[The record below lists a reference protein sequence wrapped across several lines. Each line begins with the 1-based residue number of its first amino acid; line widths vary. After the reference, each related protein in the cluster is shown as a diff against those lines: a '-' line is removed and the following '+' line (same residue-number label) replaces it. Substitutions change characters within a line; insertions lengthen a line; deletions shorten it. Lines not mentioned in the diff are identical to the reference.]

1 MLEAIEITVPQKLDT
16 MHLPAPELL
25 SFYKDIERRI
35 IWVDDSIDE
44 GLIETVKW
52 LLRWNQEDE
61 GKHKDERKPIRMFIY
76 SPGGD
81 LYATFACVDVMLAS
95 ETPIITINAGMAMS
109 GGFLLLLAGEK
120 RYALPHSTA
129 MFHSGSAG
137 FEGNAAQVETATKH
151 YKKQLEQM
159 KTYTLGRTTMNARTY
174 NKYKDSDGWVDAQDQ
189 LKHGIVHEIVS
200 NVSEIISGDQ

>member
-1 MLEAIEITVPQKLDT
+1 MYESFDLMIPKNLET
-16 MHLPAPELL
+16 MQLPAPELL
-25 SFYKDIERRI
+25 SFYRDIERRI
-35 IWVDDSIDE
+35 IWVDVGIDE

-52 LLRWNQEDE
+52 ILRWNQEDE
-61 GKHKDERKPIRMFIY
+61 GKPKDERKPIRMFIY

-81 LYATFACVDVMLAS
+81 LYATFACVDVMLTS
-95 ETPIITINAGMAMS
+95 ETPIITVNMGMAMS

-137 FEGNAAQVETATKH
+137 FEGNAAQVETATKY

-159 KTYTLGRTTMNARTY
+159 KVYTINRTTMNTRTY
-174 NKYKDSDGWVDAQDQ
+174 NKYKDSDGWVDAQEQ

-200 NVSEIISGDQ
+200 SMANLLG